1 MDLESRVVLRKAP
14 VSARKMRLVADLIRN
29 EKVLKS
35 LMILNSQPKS
45 CGIFLYKLLL
55 SAISNLERRKQNDSE
70 MADKVIDYN
79 KMKVSEIFVDEG
91 GFFKRILPSSR
102 GRSGLTRTRC
112 CHVVLKI
119 NEGK

>member
-14 VSARKMRLVADLIRN
+14 VSARKMRLVADMIRN

-35 LMILNSQPKS
+35 LMILNSQPKR

-55 SAISNLERRKQNDSE
+55 SAISNLERKKQGDKE
-70 MADKVIDYN
+70 MADTVIDYN
-79 KMKVSEIFVDEG
+79 NMRISEIYVNEG
-91 GFFKRILPSSR
+91 GFFKRIMPCSR
-102 GRSGLTRTRC
+102 GRSSQTRTRC

-119 NEGK
+119 DTVK